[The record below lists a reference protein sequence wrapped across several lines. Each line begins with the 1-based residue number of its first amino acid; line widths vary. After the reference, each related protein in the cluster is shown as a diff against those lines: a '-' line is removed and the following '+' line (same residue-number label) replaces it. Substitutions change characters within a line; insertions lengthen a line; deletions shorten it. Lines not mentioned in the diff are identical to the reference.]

1 MYNKYDE
8 TESKERLINTLEYL
22 IERDH
27 AFDDKDIDEKIYDYI
42 TSECSDFY
50 VIINDVL
57 YRINADTACENAKVI
72 LDNIDS
78 IQYKLDVMR
87 SFDSVVGD
95 IDEFLISI
103 GKSDFITYHYIKAV
117 REIGKCFTKE
127 DIKNTFNKMFME

>member
-1 MYNKYDE
+1 MNNKYNE
-8 TESKERLINTLEYL
+8 KESNERLINTLEYL

-27 AFDDKDIDEKIYDYI
+27 TFDGKDVDEKIYDYI

-50 VIINDVL
+50 VIIKDDL
-57 YRINADTACENAKVI
+57 YRINADTVCEDAKTV

-95 IDEFLISI
+95 IEKFLISI
-103 GKSDFITYHYIKAV
+103 EKSDLITYHYIKAV
-117 REIGKCFTKE
+117 REIGKCFTE
-127 DIKNTFNKMFME
+127 NDIKNTISKMFME